1 MDVPG
6 GIHALWIALVK
17 NQNWEI
23 QKGADRLIFIKI
35 DKYLS

>member
-1 MDVPG
+1 
-6 GIHALWIALVK
+6 VK

-35 DKYLS
+35 DKYLC